1 MIAPIVS
8 RRIAQVSGRRFY
20 SSGSGGLDPAVKRTL
35 FLSFGLVGAGVAAML
50 FYYPQNAPI
59 KKFYERVDINKK

>member
-20 SSGSGGLDPAVKRTL
+20 SSGSGGLDPAVKKTL
-35 FLSFGLVGAGVAAML
+35 ILSFGGVALGVGIML
-50 FYYPQNAPI
+50 AYYPQNAPI
-59 KKFYERVDINKK
+59 KKFYDRVDINKK